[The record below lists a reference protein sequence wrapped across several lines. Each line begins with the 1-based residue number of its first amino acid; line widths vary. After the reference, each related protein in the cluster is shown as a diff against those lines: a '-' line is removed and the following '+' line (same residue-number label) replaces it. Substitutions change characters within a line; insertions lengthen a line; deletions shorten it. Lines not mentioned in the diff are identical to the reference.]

1 MKRYEG
7 CTRVLIWFM
16 ALLLGALAGGCGGG
30 GGGQD
35 PVPSAGP
42 SPTMTAVTP
51 RPNVS
56 GVLVNTRI
64 ITAIFSQP
72 MDPATLTPDSFTLAC
87 PIGTTQTGAV
97 GYVAN
102 GNVATLTLTNNLPAR
117 TICTASIT
125 TSAKD
130 TTGVAMAT
138 AFSWN
143 FSSDGTALDATP
155 PTVTATIH
163 ANGQTNVAIN
173 TKVGVTFS
181 EAMDPLTITNATFSL
196 RESISGAVVAGTVG

>member
-42 SPTMTAVTP
+42 SPIPNAGPSPTVTAVTP

-56 GVLVNTRI
+56 GVLGNTRI

-87 PIGTTQTGAV
+87 PIGTT
-97 GYVAN
+97 
-102 GNVATLTLTNNLPAR
+102 P
-117 TICTASIT
+117 
-125 TSAKD
+125 
-130 TTGVAMAT
+130 
-138 AFSWN
+138 
-143 FSSDGTALDATP
+143 
-155 PTVTATIH
+155 
-163 ANGQTNVAIN
+163 
-173 TKVGVTFS
+173 
-181 EAMDPLTITNATFSL
+181 
-196 RESISGAVVAGTVG
+196 